1 MAAQSRET
9 LKAQAQRESLVDVL
23 PNLASLCLVMLRLW
37 LQETFL
43 PCESWMSLVVRK
55 FFALFLFLSRK
66 YCNVSLLVLLRS
78 HVFNQ
83 KNQFNICHI
92 FTVLVKCSHLLGHG
106 YNLTFPSLKEP
117 ESPLCSYS
125 TVQKF

>member
-55 FFALFLFLSRK
+55 FSVLFLFLSRK
-66 YCNVSLLVLLRS
+66 YCNVSLLVLLTS

-83 KNQFNICHI
+83 KNQFNICDI
-92 FTVLVKCSHLLGHG
+92 
-106 YNLTFPSLKEP
+106 
-117 ESPLCSYS
+117 YS
-125 TVQKF
+125 ISEVQSFAWTWV